1 MKKIFNKFLVFF
13 LAVSVFSCEDVD
25 NSVYD
30 VLDGIQRGAAIRTLE
45 IVSANYNVFDPN
57 STFEIIVE
65 EQDDEMGAL
74 LQSINVY
81 ASYTDVK
88 DPSNN
93 AAEVQIQSIPVSEMT
108 TSANGLPSTSI
119 RYTLAEINALVGV
132 TPSGGSRFG
141 YRLEAVLTDG
151 RSYSQADVTGGLQG
165 GFFASPYAYNAQLL
179 CFPDEPYSGDYVVEM
194 QDSYGDGWNGGAIEA
209 DIDGV
214 KTLYTISA
222 AQGASNTETITV
234 PEGATSLVIS
244 YISGDWDTEVSF
256 QIYGPNS
263 GEIIAS
269 ASQGV
274 AGPIALNLCLEE

>member
-13 LAVSVFSCEDVD
+13 LAVSVFSCEDID

-30 VLDGIQRGAAIRTLE
+30 VLDGVQRGAAIRTLE
-45 IVSANYNVFDPN
+45 IVSGNYNVFDTN

-81 ASYTDVK
+81 ASYTDVR
-88 DPSNN
+88 DASNS

-108 TSANGLPSTSI
+108 TSANGLPSTTI

-151 RSYSQADVTGGLQG
+151 RGFSQADVTGGLQG

-179 CFPDEPYSGDYVVEM
+179 CFPDEPYAGDYKIEM
-194 QDSYGDGWNGGAIEA
+194 QDSYGDGWNGGAIVIN
-209 DIDGV
+209 IDGV
-214 KTLYTISA
+214 ETEVTVS
-222 AQGASNTETITV
+222 GAKEFSNSETITV
-234 PEGATSLVIS
+234 PEGSSSLEFS
-244 YISGDWDTEVSF
+244 WTAGAYDGEVSF

-263 GEIIAS
+263 QAIIAD
-269 ASQGV
+269 V
-274 AGPIALNLCLEE
+274 DPPIAGPIALNLCFEE